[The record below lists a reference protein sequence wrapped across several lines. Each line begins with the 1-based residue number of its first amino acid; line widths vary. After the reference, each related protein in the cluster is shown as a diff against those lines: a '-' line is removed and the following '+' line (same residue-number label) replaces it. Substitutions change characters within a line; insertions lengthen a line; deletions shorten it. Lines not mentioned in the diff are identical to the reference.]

1 MMEWRTLFGLLVDQI
16 LDVTSGYGRVYILQV
31 NRYLRSRGIHV
42 IRREYLESHTTIH
55 FKGPAR
61 GLKYLVDV
69 LRTKF
74 SQVGYRRIKSV
85 CHVCFLLT

>member
-42 IRREYLESHTTIH
+42 IRREYLGI
-55 FKGPAR
+55 
-61 GLKYLVDV
+61 
-69 LRTKF
+69 
-74 SQVGYRRIKSV
+74 
-85 CHVCFLLT
+85 